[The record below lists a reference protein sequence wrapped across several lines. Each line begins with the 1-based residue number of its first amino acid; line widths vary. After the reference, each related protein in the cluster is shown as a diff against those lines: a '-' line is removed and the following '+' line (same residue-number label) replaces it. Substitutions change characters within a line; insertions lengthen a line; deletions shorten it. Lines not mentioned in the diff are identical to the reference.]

1 MDSVQIILSSSVI
14 VSIVLLILLR
24 LFRKTIEEWIVKNLH
39 AKIQHEYDQR
49 LETLKSQLTNQN
61 EVSWLKFKNQLQE
74 KQSLIESV
82 RSSFMAG
89 QSLSAERRLNAI
101 DQLWTEIVA
110 IRNIVPPVMKI
121 VDALKENETAIYTNY
136 LGTTRANDA
145 TTNWS
150 IEEFE
155 SKVNSISKSIEEIR
169 PYIGEYLWAVFQT
182 YRAIHIRICVK
193 LQIDEDNA
201 DNVVKWYEDEMIQDM
216 ILTILDEKE
225 FKLFNSK
232 QYGKLGWLQRSLE
245 QKILFQ
251 LEKFISGEFYSD
263 DTQRKFAI
271 DALQKISES
280 EIRYKNVESMIDN

>member
-1 MDSVQIILSSSVI
+1 MDSIQNILSSSVI
-14 VSIVLLILLR
+14 VSIVLLILIR
-24 LFRKTIEEWIVKNLH
+24 LFRKTIEEWIVKSLH

-49 LETLKSQLTNQN
+49 LETLKSQLANQN
-61 EVSWLKFKNQLQE
+61 EVSWLNFKNQLQE

-121 VDALKENETAIYTNY
+121 VDALKENETAIYTEF
-136 LGTTRANDA
+136 LGTTRANGA

-150 IEEFE
+150 MEEFE

-193 LQIDEDNA
+193 LQFDEDNA
-201 DNVVKWYEDEMIQDM
+201 DNVVKWYEDEMIQDI

-245 QKILFQ
+245 QKILIQ
-251 LEKFISGEFYSD
+251 LEKIISGEFYSD

-271 DALQKISES
+271 DALQKINES
-280 EIRYKNVESMIDN
+280 EMRYKNFESMIDN